1 MHTGYN
7 VCNYTDEPDTDMN
20 QLLVH
25 VSEVLSKHIPSTHY
39 PYWLGIMGGYCF
51 DLLAKLTGK
60 KLTVSSVPVKK
71 FCTTTQFDAKRST
84 RAASRHHKPS
94 MEVSPAPSILN
105 SSILAPTTSSSSA
118 SNRKVR
124 IRE

>member
-20 QLLVH
+20 QLLAH
-25 VSEVLSKHIPSTHY
+25 VSEELSKHIPSTHF
-39 PYWLGIMGGYCF
+39 PYWLGMMGDYRI

-71 FCTTTQFDAKRST
+71 FCATTQFDATKVHSCGF
-84 RAASRHHKPS
+84 K
-94 MEVSPAPSILN
+94 AP
-105 SSILAPTTSSSSA
+105 
-118 SNRKVR
+118 
-124 IRE
+124 